1 MRPGMRIRESGQ
13 GLRRGIAILPSLFT
27 VANMFCGYCAV
38 VAASRLEFDL
48 AVTLVVV
55 AGFMDG
61 LDGRIARMTHTTS
74 EFGVQLDS
82 LTDFLSFGVAPAFI
96 LYYWAF
102 EGLQESAWEGRS
114 AWLIP
119 FMLPVAGAIR
129 LARFNIQ
136 VHTGDKRFF
145 VGLAIPAA
153 AAAAVIPLWFL
164 PPKLEPGMKL
174 AAFGHSLAPSWPGIK
189 LAALGYVVLLSWLM
203 VSRIRY
209 RSFKQLD
216 MRQRRP
222 NAMVFLLA
230 GLLVAMALYPKPVLL
245 AIALT
250 YAASGPLGWI
260 WDRTVPHRPAP
271 PLVGGES
278 HGP

>member
-1 MRPGMRIRESGQ
+1 MRPGKRIRESGE

-38 VAASRLEFDL
+38 VAASRGDIEL

-61 LDGRIARMTHTTS
+61 LDGRIARMTNTTS

-102 EGLQESAWEGRS
+102 EGLRETAWEGRF

-119 FMLPVAGAIR
+119 FLLPVAGAIR

-136 VHTGDKRFF
+136 AHTTDKRFF

-153 AAAAVIPLWFL
+153 AEAAVIPLWFL
-164 PPKLEPGMKL
+164 PMGLQPGM
-174 AAFGHSLAPSWPGIK
+174 K
-189 LAALGYVVLLSWLM
+189 LAALGYVVILSWLM

-216 MRQRRP
+216 MKQRRP
-222 NAMVFLLA
+222 NGMVFLLA
-230 GLLVAMALYPKPVLL
+230 GLLVAIALYPKPVLL
-245 AIALT
+245 GTALI
-250 YAASGPLGWI
+250 YAASGPLGWV
-260 WDRTVPHRPAP
+260 WDRVARHRSADPSP
-271 PLVGGES
+271 GGEP

>member
-1 MRPGMRIRESGQ
+1 MRPVKRFREQSQ
-13 GLRRGIAILPSLFT
+13 GLRRGVAILPSLFT

-38 VAASRLEFDL
+38 VAASRGDIDL

-61 LDGRIARMTHTTS
+61 LDGRIARMTNTTS

-102 EGLQESAWEGRS
+102 EGLRQSAWEGRA

-136 VHTGDKRFF
+136 AHTGDKRFF

-153 AAAAVIPLWFL
+153 ATAAVIPLWFL
-164 PPKLEPGMKL
+164 PSRLQPGMEL
-174 AAFGHSLAPSWPGIK
+174 GAFGHSAGLSWSGIK
-189 LAALGYVVLLSWLM
+189 LAALSYVVLLSWLM

-216 MRQRRP
+216 MKQRRP

-230 GLLVAMALYPKPVLL
+230 GLLVAIALYPKPVLL

-250 YAASGPLGWI
+250 YAASGPLAWA
-260 WDRTVPHRPAP
+260 WERVVPHRPTP
-271 PLVGGES
+271 PLPGGEP

>member
-1 MRPGMRIRESGQ
+1 MKVGRRASDAGMGF
-13 GLRRGIAILPSLFT
+13 RRGIAILPSLFT

-55 AGFMDG
+55 AGFMDA
-61 LDGRIARMTHTTS
+61 LDGRIARMTNTTS

-82 LTDFLSFGVAPAFI
+82 LTDFLSFGIAPAFI

-102 EGLQESAWEGRS
+102 EGLRQSAWEGRA

-119 FMLPVAGAIR
+119 FLLPVAGAIR

-136 VHTGDKRFF
+136 AHTGDKRFF

-153 AAAAVIPLWFL
+153 AEAAVIPLWFL
-164 PPKLEPGMKL
+164 PPRLEPGMKL
-174 AAFGHSLAPSWPGIK
+174 AFFGHSLAPSWPSIK
-189 LAALGYVVLLSWLM
+189 LAALSYVLLLSWLM

-209 RSFKQLD
+209 RSFKQIN
-216 MRQRRP
+216 MKQRRP
-222 NAMVFLLA
+222 NATVYLLA
-230 GLLVAMALYPKPVLL
+230 ATLVAIALYPKPVLL
-245 AIALT
+245 GLALF
-250 YAASGPLGWI
+250 YAASGPVGWAL
-260 WDRTVPHRPAP
+260 DRMGSRRHTTATP
-271 PLVGGES
+271 GG
-278 HGP
+278 

>member
-1 MRPGMRIRESGQ
+1 MKAGRRATDAGT

-38 VAASRLEFDL
+38 VAASRGDIEL
-48 AVTLVVV
+48 AVTLVIV

-61 LDGRIARMTHTTS
+61 LDGRIARMTNTTS

-102 EGLQESAWEGRS
+102 EGLQGSAWEGRF

-119 FMLPVAGAIR
+119 FLLPVAGAIR

-145 VGLAIPAA
+145 VGLSIPMA

-164 PPKLEPGMKL
+164 PRGLQPGM
-174 AAFGHSLAPSWPGIK
+174 K
-189 LAALGYVVLLSWLM
+189 LAALGYVALLSWLM

-216 MRQRRP
+216 MKQRRP
-222 NAMVFLLA
+222 NGMVFLVA
-230 GLLVAMALYPKPVLL
+230 GLLVAVALYPKPVLL
-245 AIALT
+245 GMALT
-250 YAASGPLGWI
+250 YAISGPLGWV
-260 WDRTVPHRPAP
+260 WDRAVSHRAAP
-271 PLVGGES
+271 PVSGGEP
-278 HGP
+278 HAP